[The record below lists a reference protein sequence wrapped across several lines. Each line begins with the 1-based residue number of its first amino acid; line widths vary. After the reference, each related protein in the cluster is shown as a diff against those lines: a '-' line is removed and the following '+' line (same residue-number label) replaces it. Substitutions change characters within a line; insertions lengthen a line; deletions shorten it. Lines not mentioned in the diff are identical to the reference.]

1 MHLSVAIS
9 LTPPESVRERKKEKI
24 AAAMPRT
31 ARQSLPGQSGIQV
44 FTRATKAGVT
54 PQRPA
59 DKSASLPVSP
69 SKKRK
74 LQELENVDAGRPLVE
89 EAETPSKTLQL
100 NQLSVS
106 SPRSGHYATPKRTP
120 SRRSR
125 PSVKL
130 DEIPSTP
137 DTPSKQQ
144 KLNFAPVCEEPTLA
158 PREPCVVDFL
168 DLHSAFVQALSIH
181 AAHNGPTTPADLR
194 EFLPSVTRLWKK
206 RKVQPKDLQRLVW
219 VWDHS
224 LKAKEVTYRLANYGL
239 GKLCLERTVRVEESL
254 AALQDAFELAFDLLW
269 ERTEKSLQGANE
281 KDRPS
286 LFLETLGLSSIH
298 ESLTPFTAFQ
308 KGQQRLQDL
317 KGGVIRMKTEKLHSE
332 MECTDSKPLT
342 ATNSR
347 RQSLLDRIKNKELRQ
362 SKLPPPPSKKEL
374 VRRSA
379 ADRVEEIAGI
389 LALLRPTGY
398 VGTGIKA
405 MLAAQRKP
413 FKLETIVQHVRDSV
427 RSPIPADEVEAC
439 LEILAEARVA
449 GHWINM
455 VTINE
460 MRSVVLKSC
469 KDIAAKEIGA
479 KVAQMKADWDRA
491 GHQKDF

>member
-1 MHLSVAIS
+1 
-9 LTPPESVRERKKEKI
+9 
-24 AAAMPRT
+24 MPRT
-31 ARQSLPGQSGIQV
+31 TRQSLPGQSGIQV

-54 PQRPA
+54 PQLPA
-59 DKSASLPVSP
+59 KKTASLPVSP

-74 LQELENVDAGRPLVE
+74 LQELENVDSARPQVE
-89 EAETPSKTLQL
+89 EADTPSKTLKL

-125 PSVKL
+125 VSVKF
-130 DEIPSTP
+130 DEPPVTP
-137 DTPSKQQ
+137 GTPSKQQ
-144 KLNFAPVCEEPTLA
+144 KLNFTPVREEPKLA
-158 PREPCVVDFL
+158 PRVPCLNEFL

-194 EFLPSVTRLWKK
+194 EFLPSVTRIWKK
-206 RKVQPKDLQRLVW
+206 RKVQAKDMQRLVW
-219 VWDHS
+219 VWDQGS
-224 LKAKEVTYRLANYGL
+224 KARDVTYRLANYGL
-239 GKLCLERTVRVEESL
+239 GKVCLERTVRVEEPHPV
-254 AALQDAFELAFDLLW
+254 LQDTFEQAFDLLW
-269 ERTEKSLQGANE
+269 AQTEESLRDADE
-281 KDRPS
+281 EDRPS
-286 LFLETLGLSSIH
+286 LFLETLGLASIH

-317 KGGVIRMKTEKLHSE
+317 RGGVIRMKTEKMRSE
-332 MECTDSKPLT
+332 MERGDSKPAA

-379 ADRVEEIAGI
+379 ADRVEEVAGI
-389 LALLRPTGY
+389 LALLRPAGY

-405 MLAAQRKP
+405 MLANQRKP
-413 FKLETIVQHVRDSV
+413 YKLETIVQHIRDSV
-427 RSPIPADEVEAC
+427 RSPIPSDEVEAC
-439 LEILAEARVA
+439 IEILAAPHVA
-449 GHWINM
+449 GHWINI

-469 KDIAAKEIGA
+469 KDIATKEIGA
-479 KVAQMKADWDRA
+479 KVAQMKADWDKA
-491 GHQKDF
+491 GYCAQSPLLGI